1 MLPEA
6 KFFGLIKQNL
16 VKIVFYSRFYRMPVK
31 QIDSGIAVQEITYNM
46 GLIPV
51 IHTYNDNPLF
61 VTLDSTNPLQSRGL
75 IPSEKDHT

>member
-1 MLPEA
+1 
-6 KFFGLIKQNL
+6 
-16 VKIVFYSRFYRMPVK
+16 MPVK